1 MLVYLPDSVKYVEV
15 VRFVFFVF
23 SEMMIL
29 FDYLASTIVR
39 DRRYLTIAWAPS
51 VGPALLVVSAEESRV
66 SDLLKRMWSEVTA
79 GRGTYR
85 SNEVPSLPVSFAKL
99 IRRGPPLIML
109 P

>member
-1 MLVYLPDSVKYVEV
+1 MSKSFGLEFSCFSDNNPVSLLTLV
-15 VRFVFFVF
+15 
-23 SEMMIL
+23 
-29 FDYLASTIVR
+29 STIVR
-39 DRRYLTIAWAPS
+39 DRRYLTIAWAPC
-51 VGPALLVVSAEESRV
+51 VGPALLVVSAEERSV
-66 SDLLKRMWSEVTA
+66 SDLLTRKWSEATS